1 MGQQMNRQRFR
12 TVFFVSDRTGISVE
26 TLGRGLLSQF
36 AGMEFIQIALPF
48 IDTEDK
54 ARAAVARIDAVAAG
68 GERPLVFSTQVRPE
82 LGAILK
88 TCQGLYLDFFAAF
101 LAPLEAELNQAS
113 SHSIG
118 LSHGLHDTQRY
129 DTRIDAVNFALSCD
143 DGVGIQNY
151 AGADVIIVGVS
162 RSGKTPTCLYLA
174 MQYGVYA
181 ANYPL
186 TDDDFEHQRL
196 PAALSAHRARLV
208 GLTIAPERLQ
218 QIRQERR
225 PNSPYAALAQCQYE
239 ARQLQTLLAREQI
252 RSLDSTHMS
261 IEEIAASIVH
271 EMGLVRRR

>member
-1 MGQQMNRQRFR
+1 MGQQTHR

-36 AGMEFIQIALPF
+36 DGVVFTQIALPF

-54 ARAAVARIDAVAAG
+54 ARAAVAQIDAVAASG
-68 GERPLVFSTQVRPE
+68 QRPLVFSTQVRPD
-82 LGAILK
+82 LGAILM
-88 TCQGLYLDFFAAF
+88 TCQGLYLDFFATF
-101 LAPLEAELNQAS
+101 LAPLEAELHQIS

-118 LSHGLHDTQRY
+118 LSHGLQDTQRY

-143 DGVGIQNY
+143 DGIGIQHY
-151 AGADVIIVGVS
+151 AIADVIIVGVS

-174 MQYGVYA
+174 MQYGVRA
-181 ANYPL
+181 ANYPF
-186 TDDDFEHQRL
+186 TEEHFEQQRL
-196 PAALSAHRARLV
+196 PAALNAHRARLM
-208 GLTIAPERLQ
+208 GLTITPERLR

-239 ARQLQTLLAREQI
+239 VRQLQTLLAREQI

>member
-1 MGQQMNRQRFR
+1 MDQQLSR

-36 AGMEFIQIALPF
+36 ATIEFTQIALSF

-54 ARAAVARIDAVAAG
+54 ARAAVAQIDAEAAK

-82 LGAILK
+82 LDAILRGCK
-88 TCQGLYLDFFAAF
+88 GLYMDFFAAF

-118 LSHGLHDTQRY
+118 LSHGLHNEQHY
-129 DTRIDAVNFALSCD
+129 DSRIDAVNYALACD
-143 DGVGIQNY
+143 DGVGTENY
-151 AGADVIIVGVS
+151 ATADVIVLGVS

-174 MQYGVYA
+174 MQYGVRA

-186 TDDDFEHQRL
+186 IEDDFEHQRL
-196 PAALSAHRARLV
+196 PAALVPHRARLF
-208 GLTIAPERLQ
+208 GLTITPERLQ

-225 PNSPYAALAQCQYE
+225 PDSPYASLAQCQYE
-239 ARQLQTLLAREQI
+239 VRQLHALLQRELVL
-252 RSLDSTHMS
+252 SLDSTHMS

-271 EMGLVRRR
+271 ERGLSRRR

>member
-1 MGQQMNRQRFR
+1 MGQQLNQQGRR

-36 AGMEFIQIALPF
+36 DAVEFTQIALPF
-48 IDTEDK
+48 IDTEEK
-54 ARAAVARIDAVAAG
+54 ARAAVAQIDAVAASG
-68 GERPLVFSTQVRPE
+68 VRPLVFSTQVRPE

-88 TCQGLYLDFFAAF
+88 SCQGLYLDFFAAF
-101 LAPLEAELNQAS
+101 MAPLEAELHQVS

-118 LSHGLHDTQRY
+118 LSHGLHDAQRY

-143 DGVGIQNY
+143 DGIGIQNY
-151 AGADVIIVGVS
+151 AAADVIVVGVS

-174 MQYGVYA
+174 MQYGVRA

-186 TDDDFEHQRL
+186 TEEDFEQQRL
-196 PAALSAHRARLV
+196 PAALDVHRARLV

-225 PNSPYAALAQCQYE
+225 PDSPYASLSQCQYE
-239 ARQLQTLLAREQI
+239 VRQLDALLRRAGVRV
-252 RSLDSTHMS
+252 LDSTHMS
-261 IEEIAASIVH
+261 IEEIAASLVH
-271 EMGLVRRR
+271 ELGLVRRR